1 MRVGPPLL
9 HERTVP
15 PEDRQWGDEE
25 RLPAFPRDKTSKQ
38 SDECSV
44 APGEAGCPGDLAAKH
59 GQLVAQDE
67 DLGIFRRGIR
77 PVDTKELD
85 HAPNQT
91 VDEGQGHGGRAWP
104 VALCRFKPG
113 QVVSGF
119 FSQETRARCGS

>member
-1 MRVGPPLL
+1 M
-9 HERTVP
+9 P

-67 DLGIFRRGIR
+67 DLDLAVALI
-77 PVDTKELD
+77 
-85 HAPNQT
+85 A
-91 VDEGQGHGGRAWP
+91 GGRQTKDGA
-104 VALCRFKPG
+104 
-113 QVVSGF
+113 QHHI
-119 FSQETRARCGS
+119 EE